1 MNFIFLGCGDIAAQ
15 CINFYFS
22 LPNKQ
27 NTISAVIG
35 DDKLRQIC
43 KIHNLPFIQTSD
55 KSCDKELLISL
66 IENEDIKFVVSV
78 QYPWILSK
86 DILDRLPSKFFNIHN
101 AKLPEYKG
109 HHTLSYE
116 IINKEKFHFSTLH
129 IMEER
134 VDEGYIVKTRKIDIK
149 DDETAL
155 SLWVRSAKECLILF
169 EWLLINPICKI
180 NINNLEP
187 VGKNGHYYSRTL
199 IDKEKLVSSDASEEK
214 KDRYARAFHFP
225 PYEPAY
231 YIQNKQKIY
240 LKPKTSDN

>member
-1 MNFIFLGCGDIAAQ
+1 LSFIFLGCGDIAAQ
-15 CINFYFS
+15 CIDFYFS
-22 LPNKQ
+22 LPHKK

-35 DDKLRQIC
+35 DEKLKETC
-43 KIHNLPFIQTSD
+43 KNHNLTFMQTSG
-55 KSCDKELLISL
+55 KRGDKELLISL
-66 IENEDIKFVVSV
+66 IDRKDIEFVVSV

-86 DILDRLPSKFFNIHN
+86 ELLDRLPSKFFNIHN

-134 VDEGYIVKTRKIDIK
+134 VDEGFIVKTRKIGIK
-149 DDETAL
+149 DDETAI
-155 SLWVRSAKECLILF
+155 SLWLRSAKECLVLF
-169 EWLLINPICKI
+169 EWLIINPISRI

-187 VGKNGHYYSRTL
+187 VGKKGHYYSRAL
-199 IDKEKLVSSDASEEK
+199 INRKKVVSADASEEK

-225 PYEPAY
+225 PHEPAY

-240 LKPKTSDN
+240 LVPQAVDN